1 MLPFGGRLGSPV
13 LLLLAGHVPTL
24 ADALFVN
31 FVEII
36 GDFGG
41 RGGGSQ
47 TKGRGNAFQ
56 SQMREEQK
64 NQEWRTVDTV
74 EIPVDVPV

>member
-13 LLLLAGHVPTL
+13 LLLLAGHGPTL
-24 ADALFVN
+24 ADALYVN

-41 RGGGSQ
+41 RGGGGA
-47 TKGRGNAFQ
+47 KLK
-56 SQMREEQK
+56 EEGMHS
-64 NQEWRTVDTV
+64 R
-74 EIPVDVPV
+74 

>member
-13 LLLLAGHVPTL
+13 LLLLAGHVPTP
-24 ADALFVN
+24 ADALYVN

-41 RGGGSQ
+41 RGGGQ
-47 TKGRGNAFQ
+47 PN
-56 SQMREEQK
+56 
-64 NQEWRTVDTV
+64 
-74 EIPVDVPV
+74 